1 MGFCF
6 SLIFVALYSTPP
18 LHVFQKQSD
27 VLRYHEPKMHFDAAN
42 RFHLNHLIHSMCY

>member
-27 VLRYHEPKMHFDAAN
+27 ILSSHESKKCFSTAN
-42 RFHLNHLIHSMCY
+42 RLHLNRLIHSMCY